1 MIALRLLFARR
12 QAELERARGTE
23 EGRKLIRAETRVL
36 VRRGGPRQPFKKDDG
51 AAAPPNTSSLTY
63 RLSLDDREVVVR
75 WGSHP
80 ERMRMH
86 RLKFANA
93 EDARDEYFGRLTSL
107 GDKGFIDASAAEMV

>member
-36 VRRGGPRQPFKKDDG
+36 VRRGGSRHEPG
-51 AAAPPNTSSLTY
+51 SLTY

-86 RLKFANA
+86 RLRFANP